1 MKRIRTE
8 DKLLRRLMLMLVLS
22 VCCQIA
28 SCQTIDSVFTDY
40 RGLPAAR
47 YSLLKK
53 AAIKEGAK
61 WLHLDFLAD
70 QADRLDSVRVL
81 SLSRCRADVKQHF
94 AEATEDLEDM
104 GYEQQDEWGNEAAV
118 AVRVYTL
125 RDDQGHPETV
135 VRITGRHTMLLQ
147 LYGDV
152 DPDVI
157 RKLTDTL

>member
-1 MKRIRTE
+1 MKRIRTN
-8 DKLLRRLMLMLVLS
+8 DRQLRRFMLALVLS
-22 VCCQIA
+22 VFCKVA

-53 AAIKEGAK
+53 EALRQGAK
-61 WLHLDFLAD
+61 WLHLDIPVD

-81 SLSRCRADVKQHF
+81 SISRCRDDVKQHF
-94 AEATEDLEDM
+94 ADATEYLEDM
-104 GYEQQDEWGNEAAV
+104 DYERQDEWGNEATV
-118 AVRVYTL
+118 SVRVYTL
-125 RDDQGHPETV
+125 SNNHGHPETV

>member
-1 MKRIRTE
+1 MKRIRT
-8 DKLLRRLMLMLVLS
+8 DDRQLRRLILMLVLS
-22 VCCQIA
+22 VFCKVA

-40 RGLPAAR
+40 RGLSAAR

-53 AAIKEGAK
+53 EALRQGAK
-61 WLHLDFLAD
+61 WLHLDIPAD

-81 SLSRCRADVKQHF
+81 SLSRCWDDVKQHF
-94 AEATEDLEDM
+94 SDATEYLEDM
-104 GYEQQDEWGNEAAV
+104 GYERQDEWGNEATV

-125 RDDQGHPETV
+125 SDDHGHPEAV

-147 LYGDV
+147 LYGEV
-152 DPDVI
+152 DIGVI